1 MFVQCVHDMLL
12 ILYVLDSLFFATAKG
27 KRVLMHV
34 WRHMLPTLWFV
45 DSLFFATPKS
55 KRVLMGTK
63 VGGAVHGEGQRKRK
77 SARRRAWR
85 VSNLLFGFYALLAKR
100 FSLPIRR
107 VRGQEA
113 RCYTPK
119 LGTVLRA
126 LLIHLIKPETFS
138 VAYLFFGGRWCCC
151 CLCVFCFGARTSP

>member
-1 MFVQCVHDMLL
+1 MLL
-12 ILYVLDSLFFATAKG
+12 ILYVLDSLFLVTPKS

-34 WRHMLPTLWFV
+34 WRHMLLTLWFV

-63 VGGAVHGEGQRKRK
+63 VRGEVHGEGQRRRK
-77 SARRRAWR
+77 GARRRAWR
-85 VSNLLFGFYALLAKR
+85 VSNLFFGFYAPLMKR

-107 VRGQEA
+107 VGGREA

-119 LGTVLRA
+119 LSTVLTA
-126 LLIHLIKPETFS
+126 LTIHLIKPEKLS
-138 VAYLFFGGRWCCC
+138 VAF
-151 CLCVFCFGARTSP
+151 

>member
-1 MFVQCVHDMLL
+1 MLL
-12 ILYVLDSLFFATAKG
+12 ILYVLDSLFFATPKS

-34 WRHMLPTLWFV
+34 WRHMLLTLWFV

-55 KRVLMGTK
+55 KRVLMHVWRHMLLTLFFMHSLFFATPKSKRVLMGTK
-63 VGGAVHGEGQRKRK
+63 VGGEVHGEGQRKRK

-85 VSNLLFGFYALLAKR
+85 VRNLFFGFYAPLAKR

-119 LGTVLRA
+119 LGTMLTA
-126 LLIHLIKPETFS
+126 LTIHLFKPETFS
-138 VAYLFFGGRWCCC
+138 IAF
-151 CLCVFCFGARTSP
+151 

>member
-1 MFVQCVHDMLL
+1 MLL
-12 ILYVLDSLFFATAKG
+12 ILYVLDSLFFATPKS

-34 WRHMLPTLWFV
+34 WRHMLLTLWFV

-63 VGGAVHGEGQRKRK
+63 VGGEVHGEGQRKRK

-85 VSNLLFGFYALLAKR
+85 VSNLFFGFYAPLAKR
-100 FSLPIRR
+100 FSLPIRH
-107 VRGQEA
+107 VRGREA

-119 LGTVLRA
+119 LGTVLTA
-126 LLIHLIKPETFS
+126 LTIRI
-138 VAYLFFGGRWCCC
+138 
-151 CLCVFCFGARTSP
+151 